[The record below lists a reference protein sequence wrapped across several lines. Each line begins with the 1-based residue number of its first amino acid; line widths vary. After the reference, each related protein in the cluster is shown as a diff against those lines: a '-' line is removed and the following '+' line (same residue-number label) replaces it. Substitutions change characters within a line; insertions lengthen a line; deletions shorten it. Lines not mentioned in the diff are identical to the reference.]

1 MLFAR
6 NTTTNIHHSM
16 NSTYR
21 KLSGIKLLAA
31 SYTFKF
37 LFIAFLGIH
46 IPLIGL
52 IILILAKPEWVR
64 AGTVFLLTL
73 LLTLGATGCTLYIL
87 NGLLSPL
94 KLSKK
99 ALEDYLKDRKIPNLP
114 MGYHDE
120 AGVLMSK
127 VQETV
132 TSLDTLLEE
141 KKDLIGL
148 LSHDLR
154 TPLASILLLAESLRQ
169 IKNISDEERGEIAEM
184 ILDSTKEQMALFEK
198 VLDILRNDDINRF
211 HLELTD
217 VPVSKMLA
225 ASVNDIQPLAN
236 QKNIQINVVCPSHY
250 EVPADDKLISQVIKN
265 LLSNAVKFSYPDSS
279 IQVEVEHAKD
289 RIRIN
294 VSDAG
299 LGFRKEDCE
308 KLFHRFTSARK
319 PGTQNEVSTG
329 MGLYLSSKIVKAH
342 QGQLSADSQGPER
355 GATFTLEL
363 PYAA

>member
-1 MLFAR
+1 
-6 NTTTNIHHSM
+6 M

-21 KLSGIKLLAA
+21 KLSGIKPLAS

-52 IILILAKPEWVR
+52 IVFILAKPNSVS
-64 AGTVFLLTL
+64 AGTVFGLTL
-73 LLTLGATGCTLYIL
+73 LLTLGATAGTLYIL
-87 NGLLSPL
+87 NGLLAPL
-94 KLSKK
+94 KASKK
-99 ALEDYLKDRKIPNLP
+99 ALEEYLKDRNIPNLP
-114 MGYHDE
+114 MGYQDE

-127 VQETV
+127 VQETI

-154 TPLASILLLAESLRQ
+154 TPLASILLLAESLRHLDSV
-169 IKNISDEERGEIAEM
+169 SDQERVEIAEM
-184 ILDSTKEQMALFEK
+184 IILSTREQMALFEK
-198 VLDILRNDDINRF
+198 VLDILRSDEINRF
-211 HLELTD
+211 HLEMTD
-217 VPVSKMLA
+217 VAVNKILA
-225 ASVNDIQPLAN
+225 ASVSDIQPLAN
-236 QKNIQINVVCPSHY
+236 QKNIEIKVTCPAYY
-250 EVPADDKLISQVIKN
+250 EIPADKKLISQVIKN

-279 IQVEVEHAKD
+279 IHIAVNHSDDK
-289 RIRIN
+289 IRIN

-299 LGFRKEDCE
+299 LGFRKEDQD
-308 KLFHRFTSARK
+308 KLFQRFTPARK
-319 PGTQNEVSTG
+319 VGTQNEVSTG

-342 QGQLSADSQGPER
+342 QGQLSADSKGPEL

-363 PYAA
+363 PFAA